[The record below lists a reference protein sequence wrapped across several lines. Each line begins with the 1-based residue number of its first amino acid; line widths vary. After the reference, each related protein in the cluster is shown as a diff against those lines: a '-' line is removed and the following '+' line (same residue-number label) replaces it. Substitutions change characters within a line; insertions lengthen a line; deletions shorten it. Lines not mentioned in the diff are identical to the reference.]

1 MPLMPEQASTVAS
14 QVDALFWFLTALSAF
29 FSVLIAVVLLVF
41 AIKYRR
47 RPGNERAEQVE
58 GALALE
64 IIWTT
69 IPFVIAMGVFVWSAM
84 IYVRIYRV
92 PDDAM
97 QIYVVGRQWMWKMQH
112 LEGQREINE
121 LHVPVG
127 RPVKLTITSEDVIH
141 SFFVPA
147 FRIKQDAIP
156 GRYTTTWFEATKP
169 GTYHLFCA
177 EYCGTQHAGMIGSII
192 VMEPAD
198 YEAWLGGRR
207 KGMVAS
213 GETLFEQLGCA
224 SCHRGDT
231 GGRGPVLAG
240 LFGKP
245 VTLDTGT
252 TVIADESYVRES
264 ILNPQAKLVAGYK
277 GIMPTFRGLVSE
289 DQLLQLLTYIKKL
302 GQPEGGDGQAPAA
315 ASPPAAV
322 PPPAAEHAPAAEG
335 AT

>member
-1 MPLMPEQASTVAS
+1 MPFMPEQASTVAS
-14 QVDALFWFLTALSAF
+14 HVDALFWFLTALSAF
-29 FSVLIAVVLLVF
+29 FSVLIAAVLLVF
-41 AIKYRR
+41 AVKYRR
-47 RPGNERAEQVE
+47 RPGHERAEQVE

-64 IIWTT
+64 IIWTA

-84 IYVRIYRV
+84 VYVRIYRV
-92 PDDAM
+92 PDNAM
-97 QIYVVGRQWMWKMQH
+97 QVYVVGKQWMWKVQH

-141 SFFVPA
+141 SFFIPA

-177 EYCGTQHAGMIGSII
+177 EYCGTQHAGMIGSVIA
-192 VMEPAD
+192 MEPAD
-198 YEAWLGGRR
+198 YEAWLGGRK

-213 GETLFEQLGCA
+213 GETLFQQLGCA
-224 SCHRGDT
+224 SCHRSDT

-245 VTLDTGT
+245 VKLEGGT
-252 TVIADESYVRES
+252 TVVADESYLRES
-264 ILNPQAKLVAGYK
+264 ILNPQAKLVVGYQ

-289 DQLLQLLTYIKKL
+289 DQLLQLITYIKKL
-302 GQPEGGDGQAPAA
+302 GQPDGGDGAAPAEA
-315 ASPPAAV
+315 PK
-322 PPPAAEHAPAAEG
+322 PPAAEHAPAVEG
-335 AT
+335 ST